1 MQDDPEQLAN
11 SEVALPLLELAIQ
24 QMKVLPDDDDTTDAC
39 SKARSRVNRWAIL
52 ERGDLP
58 TRFFR
63 TPRKD
68 DDVGDIAN
76 EDSDDEVPETLA
88 PGVGG
93 DVDSETDDGVDADG
107 DGVDAMAV
115 DAV

>member
-1 MQDDPEQLAN
+1 Q
-11 SEVALPLLELAIQ
+11 VALPLLELAIQ
-24 QMKVLPDDDDTTDAC
+24 QMKVLPDDGDTTDAF

-52 ERGDLP
+52 ERGSP
-58 TRFFR
+58 NQVFQKA
-63 TPRKD
+63 PRKD

-93 DVDSETDDGVDADG
+93 DGDSETDDGLDADG
-107 DGVDAMAV
+107 DDVDAMAV

>member
-1 MQDDPEQLAN
+1 MLFHGVSFVVILHPSLSHTSPDV
-11 SEVALPLLELAIQ
+11 VAA
-24 QMKVLPDDDDTTDAC
+24 
-39 SKARSRVNRWAIL
+39 
-52 ERGDLP
+52 
-58 TRFFR
+58 
-63 TPRKD
+63 PRKD

-107 DGVDAMAV
+107 DDVDAMAV